1 MRYART
7 SSGRTA
13 KGSGVQAKRAK
24 IMKSTSMPSEIDCLL
39 SLSARIGRDR
49 LLTQASNGNTSI
61 KLDRILWI
69 KASAKWLSNALQ
81 EDILVPVDLALAKN
95 CLRQNKDLRSV
106 QANSERNLRP
116 SIETAMHLVLGHR
129 VVVHVHS
136 VNSIA
141 LGIRSD
147 ARQHLRR
154 RLDGLRWEFLP
165 YVPSGLPLAEAV
177 ERVVRDSPCTDVI
190 VLGNHG
196 LIVCGRHCDS
206 VEELLDE
213 VERRLALNPRRAPD
227 FDSDFLLRLGRE
239 GSGWRLPE
247 HTALHALATDAISRR
262 ILSGGV
268 LYPCQAIFLG
278 GSDPWKCFYPGLY
291 SEAAKKLKC
300 QSEGQPFAILEGRG
314 VLISDNITSA
324 ELETL
329 LGLVEVVQR
338 VDDAASIRYLTSGEL
353 QAVSKLGG
361 YRLTSASFERP
372 ALSA

>member
-1 MRYART
+1 M
-7 SSGRTA
+7 
-13 KGSGVQAKRAK
+13 
-24 IMKSTSMPSEIDCLL
+24 MKLKSMPSEIDCLL
-39 SLSARIGRDR
+39 RLSARIGRDR

-61 KLDRILWI
+61 KLDQVLWI

-81 EDILVPVDLALAKN
+81 EDILVPIDLALAKN
-95 CLRQNKDLRSV
+95 YLRQNKDLRSV
-106 QANSERNLRP
+106 QANSSGRDLRP
-116 SIETAMHLVLGHR
+116 SIETAMHVVLGHR

-154 RLDGLRWEFLP
+154 RLEGLRWEWLP
-165 YVPSGLPLAEAV
+165 YVPSGLPLGEAV
-177 ERVVRDSPCTDVI
+177 ERVVRDSPSTDVI

-196 LIVCGRHCDS
+196 LIVCGRYCDS

-227 FDSDFLLRLGRE
+227 FDSDFLRRLARE

-247 HTALHALATDAISRR
+247 HTALHALATDAISRK

-278 GSDPWKCFYPGLY
+278 GSDAWKCFYSGLY
-291 SEAAKKLKC
+291 SEAAKKLKS

-338 VDDAASIRYLTSGEL
+338 VDDPASIRYLTSGQL

-361 YRLTSASFERP
+361 YRITSASFERP
-372 ALSA
+372 VLSA

>member
-1 MRYART
+1 M
-7 SSGRTA
+7 
-13 KGSGVQAKRAK
+13 
-24 IMKSTSMPSEIDCLL
+24 MKSTPMRSEIDCLL

-61 KLDRILWI
+61 KLDRVLWI
-69 KASAKWLSNALQ
+69 KASAKWLSNALE
-81 EDILVPVDLALAKN
+81 EDILVPVDLALAKS
-95 CLRQNKDLRSV
+95 CLQRNKDFRSA
-106 QANSERNLRP
+106 QGNSSVCNLRP
-116 SIETAMHLVLGHR
+116 SIETAMHVVLGHR

-141 LGIRSD
+141 LGVRSD

-154 RLDGLRWEFLP
+154 RLDGLRWEWLP

-196 LIVCGRHCDS
+196 LIVCGRDCDS
-206 VEELLDE
+206 VEELLEE
-213 VERRLALNPRRAPD
+213 VEGRLTLNPRRAPD
-227 FDSDFLLRLGRE
+227 FDGDFLLRLARE
-239 GSGWRLPE
+239 DSGWRLPE
-247 HTALHALATDAISRR
+247 HKALHALATDAISRK

-278 GSDPWKCFYPGLY
+278 GSHPWKCFYSGLY
-291 SEAAKKLKC
+291 SEAAKELKC
-300 QSEGQPFAILEGRG
+300 QSNGQPFAILEDRG

-338 VDDAASIRYLTSGEL
+338 VDDPASIRYLTSGEL

-361 YRLTSASFERP
+361 YRITSDSFERP

>member
-1 MRYART
+1 M
-7 SSGRTA
+7 
-13 KGSGVQAKRAK
+13 
-24 IMKSTSMPSEIDCLL
+24 MKSTSMRSEIDCLL

-61 KLDRILWI
+61 KLDRVLWI

-95 CLRQNKDLRSV
+95 CLRRKKDMRSV
-106 QANSERNLRP
+106 QGNTSGRNLRP
-116 SIETAMHLVLGHR
+116 SIETAMHVVLGHR
-129 VVVHVHS
+129 VVIHVHS
-136 VNSIA
+136 VNGIA
-141 LGIRSD
+141 LGVRSG

-154 RLDGLRWEFLP
+154 RLDGLRWEWLP

-177 ERVVRDSPCTDVI
+177 ERVVRDSPTTDVI

-196 LIVCGRHCDS
+196 LIVCGRDCDS
-206 VEELLDE
+206 VEELLEE

-227 FDSDFLLRLGRE
+227 FDSEFLLRLARE
-239 GSGWRLPE
+239 CSGWRLPE
-247 HTALHALATDAISRR
+247 QTTLHALATDAISRN

-278 GSDPWKCFYPGLY
+278 GSDPWKCFYSGFY
-291 SEAAKKLKC
+291 SEASKKLKC
-300 QSEGQPFAILEGRG
+300 QSEGPPFAILEGRG
-314 VLISDNITSA
+314 VLISENITSA

-338 VDDAASIRYLTSGEL
+338 VDDPASIRYLTNGEL

-361 YRLTSASFERP
+361 YRITSASFGGPLCRHEDRRR
-372 ALSA
+372 